1 MRVFIIMVLLLLAIG
16 NMPIKVSKVPGK
28 LKNLNWENINSSN
41 KKSKKI
47 TTIIRDTPNDN
58 QMLAVYSIYQKLS
71 VYQNHSLIYV
81 RDKKNAGSFGNKIP
95 SGWSLIR
102 FEKGKIKKG
111 DRITLIYENPY
122 GFFVTKSGR
131 IYYGSENAV
140 WWKIQK
146 VQSWFRSIFL
156 LLFLFGVI
164 IMFFPVIIRKK
175 ELFSQYAHMGIFTII
190 LGGFVFFSSGRI
202 YSFIFRDSFI
212 CYTSQCF
219 FLALPG
225 AFFRMVKDHVEKK
238 DKKICQWLCNLSDLN
253 ICILLLLHAMNL
265 VTLPDSLI
273 CIHILILIGFLYLI
287 PIAWRFFKRREH
299 HYMFTMELL
308 LATVALIGC
317 ISYWVDRI
325 QWISRMAVL
334 SGICFSVI
342 IVIFGFHG
350 MVLNEKKNRRI
361 EEKLEETRIQLLV
374 GQIRSHFIYNTL
386 TTIQALIKIDPSK
399 AEHMV
404 YMFSKY
410 LRNNIDQL
418 TTYTKIPLENELE
431 HILTYI
437 EIEKVRF
444 GDRIQFEYEIED
456 MDLYVP
462 ALSLQPLVENAI
474 KHGICKKEEGG
485 IVTLKQKIQGNT
497 GTFVVQ
503 DNGIGFHKKDLK
515 SVGIKNIIYRLR
527 TMMNADLKIET
538 ALGNG
543 TTVSIYFP
551 VEENRKR

>member
-1 MRVFIIMVLLLLAIG
+1 MGMRVFIIMVLLLLAIG

-28 LKNLNWENINSSN
+28 LKNLNWENINSPN
-41 KKSKKI
+41 KKNKKI

-111 DRITLIYENPY
+111 DRITLIYENPH

-202 YSFIFRDSFI
+202 YSFIFRDS
-212 CYTSQCF
+212 
-219 FLALPG
+219 
-225 AFFRMVKDHVEKK
+225 
-238 DKKICQWLCNLSDLN
+238 
-253 ICILLLLHAMNL
+253 
-265 VTLPDSLI
+265 LI

-287 PIAWRFFKRREH
+287 PIAWRFFKRRER
-299 HYMFTMELL
+299 HYMFTMELF

-410 LRNNIDQL
+410 LRNNINQL
-418 TTYTKIPLENELE
+418 TTYTKIPLKNELE

-444 GDRIQFEYEIED
+444 GDRIQFKYEIED
-456 MDLYVP
+456 MNLYVP

-485 IVTLKQKIQGNT
+485 IVTLKQKIEGNT

-515 SVGIKNIIYRLR
+515 SVGIKNITYRLR

-543 TTVSIYFP
+543 TTISIYFP

>member
-1 MRVFIIMVLLLLAIG
+1 
-16 NMPIKVSKVPGK
+16 
-28 LKNLNWENINSSN
+28 
-41 KKSKKI
+41 
-47 TTIIRDTPNDN
+47 
-58 QMLAVYSIYQKLS
+58 
-71 VYQNHSLIYV
+71 
-81 RDKKNAGSFGNKIP
+81 
-95 SGWSLIR
+95 
-102 FEKGKIKKG
+102 
-111 DRITLIYENPY
+111 
-122 GFFVTKSGR
+122 
-131 IYYGSENAV
+131 
-140 WWKIQK
+140 
-146 VQSWFRSIFL
+146 
-156 LLFLFGVI
+156 
-164 IMFFPVIIRKK
+164 
-175 ELFSQYAHMGIFTII
+175 
-190 LGGFVFFSSGRI
+190 
-202 YSFIFRDSFI
+202 
-212 CYTSQCF
+212 
-219 FLALPG
+219 
-225 AFFRMVKDHVEKK
+225 
-238 DKKICQWLCNLSDLN
+238 
-253 ICILLLLHAMNL
+253 
-265 VTLPDSLI
+265 
-273 CIHILILIGFLYLI
+273 
-287 PIAWRFFKRREH
+287 
-299 HYMFTMELL
+299 
-308 LATVALIGC
+308 
-317 ISYWVDRI
+317 
-325 QWISRMAVL
+325 MAVL

-374 GQIRSHFIYNTL
+374 GQIRPHFIYNTL
-386 TTIQALIKIDPSK
+386 ITIQALIKIDPSK

-444 GDRIQFEYEIED
+444 GDRIQFECEIED
-456 MDLYVP
+456 MNLYVL

-485 IVTLKQKIQGNT
+485 IVTLKQKIEGNT

-503 DNGIGFHKKDLK
+503 DNGIGFQTKDLK
-515 SVGIKNIIYRLR
+515 SVGIKNITYRLR

>member
-1 MRVFIIMVLLLLAIG
+1 
-16 NMPIKVSKVPGK
+16 
-28 LKNLNWENINSSN
+28 
-41 KKSKKI
+41 
-47 TTIIRDTPNDN
+47 
-58 QMLAVYSIYQKLS
+58 
-71 VYQNHSLIYV
+71 
-81 RDKKNAGSFGNKIP
+81 
-95 SGWSLIR
+95 
-102 FEKGKIKKG
+102 
-111 DRITLIYENPY
+111 
-122 GFFVTKSGR
+122 
-131 IYYGSENAV
+131 
-140 WWKIQK
+140 
-146 VQSWFRSIFL
+146 
-156 LLFLFGVI
+156 
-164 IMFFPVIIRKK
+164 
-175 ELFSQYAHMGIFTII
+175 
-190 LGGFVFFSSGRI
+190 
-202 YSFIFRDSFI
+202 
-212 CYTSQCF
+212 
-219 FLALPG
+219 
-225 AFFRMVKDHVEKK
+225 MVKDHVEKK

-485 IVTLKQKIQGNT
+485 IVTLKQKIEGNT

-503 DNGIGFHKKDLK
+503 DNGIGFQTKDLK
-515 SVGIKNIIYRLR
+515 SVGIKNITYRLR